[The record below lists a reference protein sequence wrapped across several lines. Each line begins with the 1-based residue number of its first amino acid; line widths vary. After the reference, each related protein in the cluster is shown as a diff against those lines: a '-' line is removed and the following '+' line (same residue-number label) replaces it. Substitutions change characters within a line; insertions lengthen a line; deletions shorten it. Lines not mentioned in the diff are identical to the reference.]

1 MDELSQPLLS
11 RPLTVITLR
20 LKSFFPE
27 ICQIARMAQISFGVN
42 RRNLRIEVGTDGAA
56 SSFSFF

>member
-1 MDELSQPLLS
+1 
-11 RPLTVITLR
+11 VITLR